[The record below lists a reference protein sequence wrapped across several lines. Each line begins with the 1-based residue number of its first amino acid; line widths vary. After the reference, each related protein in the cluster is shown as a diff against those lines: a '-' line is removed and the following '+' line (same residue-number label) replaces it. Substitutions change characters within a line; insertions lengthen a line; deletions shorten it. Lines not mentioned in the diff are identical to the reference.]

1 MALRRG
7 SQMRLR
13 MFVCRLKIEEISG
26 VLTCFKEFKKKKKTD
41 KDEKDSTILTIR
53 QIDIHDTKAMPKDRL
68 LP

>member
-26 VLTCFKEFKKKKKTD
+26 VLTCFKELKKKKTD
-41 KDEKDSTILTIR
+41 KNEKDSTILSIR
-53 QIDIHDTKAMPKDRL
+53 QIDIPDTKTMPKDRL

>member
-26 VLTCFKEFKKKKKTD
+26 VVTCFKEFLKKKTD
-41 KDEKDSTILTIR
+41 KNEKDSTILTIR
-53 QIDIHDTKAMPKDRL
+53 QIDIHDTKTMPKDRL

>member
-13 MFVCRLKIEEISG
+13 MFVCRFKIEQISG
-26 VLTCFKEFKKKKKTD
+26 VLTCFKELKKKKTD
-41 KDEKDSTILTIR
+41 KNEKDSTILSIR
-53 QIDIHDTKAMPKDRL
+53 QIDIHDTKTMPKDRL

>member
-7 SQMRLR
+7 SQKRLR

-26 VLTCFKEFKKKKKTD
+26 VVTCFKEFKKKTD
-41 KDEKDSTILTIR
+41 KNEKDSTILTIR
-53 QIDIHDTKAMPKDRL
+53 QIDIHDTKTMPKDRL

>member
-13 MFVCRLKIEEISG
+13 MFVCRFKIEEISS
-26 VLTCFKEFKKKKKTD
+26 VLTCFKELKKKKTD
-41 KDEKDSTILTIR
+41 KNEKDSTILTIR
-53 QIDIHDTKAMPKDRL
+53 QIDIHDTKTMPKDRL